1 MRTIEKVIFDTNILR
16 NTEPEHFLGGRDI
29 LTKFLQSAEIV
40 IPDIVIDEI
49 RNQKRK
55 KLEEN
60 KSKFLS
66 NPFHWIRG
74 VNKEETQA
82 FDIEDHITELQDK
95 EEIGYTLIELTDYSI
110 LKIMKELALRKLPP
124 FEDADSTDKWF
135 KDAYLYFTVLEYLQK
150 ITDKYIF
157 VCTKDTRLTEAFQKH
172 SNIRVIKDYEE
183 FKDQSITWLIDSYF
197 LEKLSETFHIL
208 ITLDDILDYWNNI
221 DGDQILLIQ
230 VEEKIMVVKIEERE
244 VVTFQNTKEYKPLI
258 EELICSQ
265 SYSETHK
272 IAKWFLSNSSN
283 GIMWFSDD
291 DIESIFQALFD
302 NDQISGAYWYSVKEF
317 YLKLFEGK
325 SSILKPELRKKMQE
339 LIDKPTLYK

>member
-124 FEDADSTDKWF
+124 FEDADSTDK
-135 KDAYLYFTVLEYLQK
+135 
-150 ITDKYIF
+150 
-157 VCTKDTRLTEAFQKH
+157 
-172 SNIRVIKDYEE
+172 
-183 FKDQSITWLIDSYF
+183 
-197 LEKLSETFHIL
+197 
-208 ITLDDILDYWNNI
+208 
-221 DGDQILLIQ
+221 
-230 VEEKIMVVKIEERE
+230 
-244 VVTFQNTKEYKPLI
+244 
-258 EELICSQ
+258 
-265 SYSETHK
+265 
-272 IAKWFLSNSSN
+272 
-283 GIMWFSDD
+283 
-291 DIESIFQALFD
+291 
-302 NDQISGAYWYSVKEF
+302 
-317 YLKLFEGK
+317 
-325 SSILKPELRKKMQE
+325 
-339 LIDKPTLYK
+339 

>member
-1 MRTIEKVIFDTNILR
+1 MQTREKIIFDTNTLR
-16 NTEPEHFLGGRDI
+16 NNESESFLGGRDM
-29 LTKFLQSAEIV
+29 LSKFSQSADII
-40 IPDIVIDEI
+40 IPDIVLEEI

-74 VNKEETQA
+74 VDKEETLA
-82 FDIEDHITELQDK
+82 FDIENHITELQDK
-95 EEIGYTLIELTDYSI
+95 EEIGYTLIELTDYSV
-110 LKIMKELALRKLPP
+110 LVKIKDLALRKLPP
-124 FEDADSTDKWF
+124 FEDADNTDKWF

-183 FKDQSITWLIDSYF
+183 YKDQSVTWLIDSYF

-221 DGDQILLIQ
+221 DGDQILLVQ
-230 VEEKIMVVKIEERE
+230 VEERIIVVKIEERE
-244 VVTFQNTKEYKPLI
+244 VVAFQDTIEYKPLI
-258 EELICSQ
+258 EELISSQ
-265 SYSETHK
+265 SYSDTHK
-272 IAKWFLSNSSN
+272 IIKWFLSNAWN
-283 GIMWFSDD
+283 WIMWFSDGE
-291 DIESIFQALFD
+291 IERIIQALFD

-317 YLKLFEGK
+317 YLKLFERK
-325 SSILKPELRKKMQE
+325 KNILKPELRSKMQE
-339 LIDKPTLYK
+339 LVDGSTLYK